1 MKDPYYTVNE
11 FGFRRSDATA
21 FIRYKWSLSNREYS
35 ESDKITL
42 EKRKNSIM
50 GIL

>member
-1 MKDPYYTVNE
+1 MKDPDYTANE

-21 FIRYKWSLSNREYS
+21 FIRYKWLSSNREYN
-35 ESDKITL
+35 ESGRTAL
-42 EKRKNSIM
+42 EKRKNSII